1 MYFSN
6 YRLSKTWL
14 YHSLKSAVLEH
25 PFTVN
30 MLKGPK
36 DL

>member
-14 YHSLKSAVLEH
+14 DDSLKS
-25 PFTVN
+25 
-30 MLKGPK
+30 G
-36 DL
+36 DLVRPLSKKRRFR